1 MSTTTAEID
10 ARAAGLGLFEKW
22 LSIWVGGAILAGIA
36 LGNIA
41 PGIFASLAAIEYAS
55 VNLVVAVLIW
65 AMIFPMMVAVDF
77 GAVRR
82 VGDKPK
88 GLIIT
93 LVVNWLIKPFT
104 MAALGVLFF
113 EVVFAGQGVGQAA
126 GAQSVADREGDVIE
140 PHHRA
145 DFVPQVVHQVLAA
158 VFEHPFGQQRAAT
171 ADDSDQAVLHE
182 GQVLAQDAGVDREVV
197 DPLFR
202 LVQEG
207 L

>member
-1 MSTTTAEID
+1 MTAATADID

-22 LSIWVGGAILAGIA
+22 LSVWVGGAILAGIA

-41 PGIFASLAAIEYAS
+41 SSWFASLAAIEYAS

-82 VGDKPK
+82 VGHMPK

-113 EVVFAGQGVGQAA
+113 EVVFAENEVARNATTERLQPRQLLPDWQSGSVGEH
-126 GAQSVADREGDVIE
+126 SVR
-140 PHHRA
+140 R
-145 DFVPQVVHQVLAA
+145 
-158 VFEHPFGQQRAAT
+158 
-171 ADDSDQAVLHE
+171 
-182 GQVLAQDAGVDREVV
+182 
-197 DPLFR
+197 
-202 LVQEG
+202 
-207 L
+207 

>member
-113 EVVFAGQGVGQAA
+113 EVVFADLIAPDDAQQYIA
-126 GAQSVADREGDVIE
+126 GLILLGTAFTCLNIN
-140 PHHRA
+140 PCRA
-145 DFVPQVVHQVLAA
+145 
-158 VFEHPFGQQRAAT
+158 T
-171 ADDSDQAVLHE
+171 
-182 GQVLAQDAGVDREVV
+182 
-197 DPLFR
+197 
-202 LVQEG
+202 
-207 L
+207 